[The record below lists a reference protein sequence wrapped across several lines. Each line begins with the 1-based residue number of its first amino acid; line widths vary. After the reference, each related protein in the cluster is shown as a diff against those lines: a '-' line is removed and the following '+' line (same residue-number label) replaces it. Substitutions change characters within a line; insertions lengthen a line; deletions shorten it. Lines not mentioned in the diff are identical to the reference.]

1 MNDLP
6 FAQIF
11 DLSGLLTLPFWLLL
25 IFAPHWRFTRRLADS
40 PLLAAPA
47 SLLYAA
53 LVLPSL
59 GGVFAAVS
67 QPTLEGISA
76 LLATP
81 YGSTVAWVHFL
92 AFDLLVGRWIYLD
105 SRSRGISAWLSGPI
119 LFATLMV
126 GPVGFLAHLVARA
139 TLGRSTS
146 AAPAAR

>member
-1 MNDLP
+1 MNNLP

-11 DLSGLLTLPFWLLL
+11 AFSGLLTIPFWLLL
-25 IFAPHWRFTRRLADS
+25 IIAPHWRVTRRLADS

-47 SLLYAA
+47 ALLYAA
-53 LVLPSL
+53 LVLPNL
-59 GGVFAAVS
+59 GSVFAAVS

-92 AFDLLVGRWIYLD
+92 AFDLLVGRWIYMD
-105 SRSRGISAWLSGPI
+105 SRARGITAWLSGPI

-126 GPVGFLAHLVARA
+126 GPVGFLAHLAARA
-139 TLGRSTS
+139 SLGRSTS
-146 AAPAAR
+146 AAAAAR